1 MKQERQTLLAELLG
15 QEEAARLAGTDL
27 AVLFGINRT
36 RSIFGVRDNQ
46 GRYGH
51 PKLLAARDLY
61 ALALEEGLAET
72 PAFNNPRL
80 VQDFLVAR
88 LSGLDRE
95 IFATVWLTNRHRLIE
110 FEEIAHG
117 TIDQAQVH
125 PREVVKRALEQG
137 AAAVVLCHNHPSGG
151 VEPSASDATL
161 TRHLKAALDLVGVR
175 VLDHVIV
182 AGNKTV
188 SMAEKGLI

>member
-1 MKQERQTLLAELLG
+1 MKQRQTLLAELLG
-15 QEEAARLAGTDL
+15 PEEAARLAGTDL
-27 AVLFGINRT
+27 AALFGLHRT
-36 RSIFGVRDNQ
+36 RNSFGIRDNP

-61 ALALEEGLAET
+61 TLAMAERMAEA
-72 PAFNNPRL
+72 PVFSSPRL

-95 IFATVWLTNRHRLIE
+95 VFAALWLTNRHHLIE
-110 FEEIAHG
+110 FEELAFG

-125 PREVVKRALEQG
+125 SREVVKRALEQG
-137 AAAVVLCHNHPSGG
+137 AAAVVLCHNHPSGCPD
-151 VEPSASDATL
+151 PSTSDEVL
-161 TRHLKAALDLVGVR
+161 TRHLKAAFDLIGVR
-175 VLDHVIV
+175 VLDHVVV